1 MSQCWW
7 PCFCRPFR
15 LAGFATTHTKEQII
29 ADALNELPVLL
40 PPVDRHSRNTHTRPV
55 IKLDCPTCGR
65 QYSKSRAQI
74 NSTSETLGLGGI
86 RRLTQ
91 NEKLRRRTCCTRT
104 AARKNEIIVNK
115 PAERERP
122 VSHSSC
128 ISLKYV
134 GWSSYFCRLRRPDQ
148 PGSATPPPPLS
159 LFFLLSSP
167 THAA

>member
-91 NEKLRRRTCCTRT
+91 NEKLRRRTCYTRT

-115 PAERERP
+115 PAERETHRP
-122 VSHSSC
+122 AMIPIIV
-128 ISLKYV
+128 ITDAGAKADETTQRF
-134 GWSSYFCRLRRPDQ
+134 GAAMAANWSQ
-148 PGSATPPPPLS
+148 HATGLG
-159 LFFLLSSP
+159 
-167 THAA
+167 